1 MTALEQLL
9 PGPCHHMMKTFT
21 GKKDALFWPRVE
33 RGEVNEDGWREFI
46 SGEGLSG
53 GVDFPM
59 SLYWKELLVM
69 YPNAKVLLA
78 VRDPVKWY
86 HSVKNTIREIH
97 RFRVESIVAAPVKI
111 LGKVTGR
118 MTGPALY
125 TCEAPTYLGTKYPR
139 GLFGAV
145 DAGEETAIRFY
156 KDWVDQVMKEVP
168 AEQLLVFKVS
178 EGWEPLC
185 RFLGVPEPALP
196 FPHTNDTQAQ
206 LARLRNMKTV
216 SYFLWSIGTAVVGVA
231 LYKLKGLM

>member
-21 GKKDALFWPRVE
+21 GKKDAVFWPRVE

-69 YPNAKVLLA
+69 YPNAKVLLT
-78 VRDPVKWY
+78 VRDPIKWY
-86 HSVKNTIREIH
+86 HSVKNTIRELH

-145 DAGEETAIRFY
+145 DAGEETAIMFY
-156 KDWVDQVMKEVP
+156 KDWVEQVMKEVP
-168 AEQLLVFKVS
+168 HEQLLVFKVS

-185 RFLGVPEPALP
+185 RFLSVPEPALP

-206 LARLRNMKTV
+206 LARLRTMKTV
-216 SYFLWSIGTAVVGVA
+216 SYFVWSIGTAAVGVA
-231 LYKLKGLM
+231 LYLLKGLM